1 MMRLEKLSFVS
12 SSLVLN
18 SLVPELLLELD
29 LVLLFKKLAILKY
42 YSLNNKYSPP
52 MWNIIRAPLGGFTE
66 SKSES
71 TFEQKYTV
79 EIM

>member
-1 MMRLEKLSFVS
+1 MSFIS
-12 SSLVLN
+12 SSLVL
-18 SLVPELLLELD
+18 SSFVPELLLELE
-29 LVLLFKKLAILKY
+29 LVLLFKKLAILEY
-42 YSLNNKYSPP
+42 YSLNIKCSPH
-52 MWNIIRAPLGGFTE
+52 IRKSIRASLGGFTE